1 MDFVATQAK
10 LVEGA
15 AGGEDRWLTAT
26 VPREEVAEALQIKDG
41 EPALLLDVI
50 RSNGDGV
57 ETLQRKSVAVAWDH
71 ADLERLLQRT
81 SGERVTIA
89 IDRSSLLEAFD
100 ADVEAHGIRHAA
112 AVLTVALATAGTA
125 GAAVP
130 SSGGGGPVS
139 APGGYDLIEDLRG
152 SSGAQ
157 ASDAYQAVE
166 AARAGRTAPEAA
178 PDPYAGI
185 ENVRA
190 TPDVATDPY
199 AGIEGVRAAPPEA
212 GDPYA
217 GIEGVRAAPPE
228 AGDPYAG
235 IEGVRVAPEP
245 APDAYTVVENVRADR
260 TAPEATPTGGEGF
273 DITAPSPAEA
283 AALAASA
290 AALAIAGAAFAV
302 RRRRPGLA

>member
-1 MDFVATQAK
+1 MEVVATQAK
-10 LVEGA
+10 LVEA
-15 AGGEDRWLTAT
+15 PAGGEDRWLTAT
-26 VPREEVAEALQIKDG
+26 VPRDQVAEALQIEDG

-50 RSNGDGV
+50 RTNGDGQQ
-57 ETLQRKSVAVAWDH
+57 TLQRKSVAVAWDH
-71 ADLERLLQRT
+71 ADLERLLQQAT
-81 SGERVTIA
+81 GERVTIA

-100 ADVEAHGIRHAA
+100 AEVEAHGIRHAA

-125 GAAVP
+125 GAAIP
-130 SSGGGGPVS
+130 SGGGGGPVS

-157 ASDAYQAVE
+157 ASDAYRAVE
-166 AARAGRTAPEAA
+166 DARAGRTAPEAV

-185 ENVRA
+185 EDVRGA
-190 TPDVATDPY
+190 PDVATDPY
-199 AGIEGVRAAPPEA
+199 AGIEGVRAA
-212 GDPYA
+212 
-217 GIEGVRAAPPE
+217 PE

-273 DITAPSPAEA
+273 EITAPSPAEA
-283 AALAASA
+283 AGLAAA

-302 RRRRPGLA
+302 RRQRPGLA

>member
-1 MDFVATQAK
+1 MEVVATQAK
-10 LVEGA
+10 LVEA
-15 AGGEDRWLTAT
+15 PAGGKDRWLTAT
-26 VPREEVAEALQIKDG
+26 VPRDEVAEALQVEDG

-50 RSNGDGV
+50 RRNGDGL
-57 ETLQRKSVAVAWDH
+57 ETLQRKSVAVAWDN
-71 ADLERLLQRT
+71 ADLERLLQQAT
-81 SGERVTIA
+81 GERVTFA

-125 GAAVP
+125 GAAIP
-130 SSGGGGPVS
+130 SGGGAGPVP
-139 APGGYDLIEDLRG
+139 APSGYDLIEDLRG
-152 SSGAQ
+152 SPGAQ
-157 ASDAYQAVE
+157 ASDAYRAVE
-166 AARAGRTAPEAA
+166 DARAGRAAPEAV

-185 ENVRA
+185 EEVRGA
-190 TPDVATDPY
+190 PDVATDPY
-199 AGIEGVRAAPPEA
+199 AGIEGVRA
-212 GDPYA
+212 
-217 GIEGVRAAPPE
+217 
-228 AGDPYAG
+228 
-235 IEGVRVAPEP
+235 APEP

-283 AALAASA
+283 AALAAGA

>member
-1 MDFVATQAK
+1 MEVVATQAK
-10 LVEGA
+10 LVDAA

-26 VPREEVAEALQIKDG
+26 VPRGEVAEALQIEDG

-50 RSNGDGV
+50 RTNGDGQ

-81 SGERVTIA
+81 TGERVTIA

-112 AVLTVALATAGTA
+112 AALTVALATAGTA
-125 GAAVP
+125 GAAIP
-130 SSGGGGPVS
+130 SSGGGGPVQ
-139 APGGYDLIEDLRG
+139 APGGYDLVEDLRG

-157 ASDAYQAVE
+157 ASDAYRAVE
-166 AARAGRTAPEAA
+166 DARAGRTAPEAV

-185 ENVRA
+185 EDVRGAPGAATDPYAGIEDVRA
-190 TPDVATDPY
+190 APGEASDPY
-199 AGIEGVRAAPPEA
+199 AGIEGVRAA
-212 GDPYA
+212 
-217 GIEGVRAAPPE
+217 PE

-245 APDAYTVVENVRADR
+245 APDAYTVVENVRAGQP
-260 TAPEATPTGGEGF
+260 APEATPTGGEGF

-302 RRRRPGLA
+302 RRQRPGTA

>member
-1 MDFVATQAK
+1 MEVVATQAK
-10 LVEGA
+10 LVDAA

-26 VPREEVAEALQIKDG
+26 VPRGEVAEALQIEDG

-50 RSNGDGV
+50 RTNGDGQ

-81 SGERVTIA
+81 TGERVTIA

-112 AVLTVALATAGTA
+112 AALTVALATAGTA
-125 GAAVP
+125 GAAIP
-130 SSGGGGPVS
+130 SSGGGGPVQ
-139 APGGYDLIEDLRG
+139 APGGYDLVEDLRG

-157 ASDAYQAVE
+157 ASDAYRAVE
-166 AARAGRTAPEAA
+166 DARAGRTAPEAV

-185 ENVRA
+185 EGVRA
-190 TPDVATDPY
+190 APGEATDPY
-199 AGIEGVRAAPPEA
+199 AGIEGVRAA
-212 GDPYA
+212 
-217 GIEGVRAAPPE
+217 PE

-245 APDAYTVVENVRADR
+245 APDAYTVVENVRAGQP
-260 TAPEATPTGGEGF
+260 APEATPTGGEGF

-302 RRRRPGLA
+302 RRQRPGTA

>member
-1 MDFVATQAK
+1 MEVVATQAK
-10 LVEGA
+10 LVEAA

-26 VPREEVAEALQIKDG
+26 VPRDEVAEALQVEDG

-50 RSNGDGV
+50 RTNGDGQ

-81 SGERVTIA
+81 TGERVTIA

-112 AVLTVALATAGTA
+112 AALTVALATAGTA
-125 GAAVP
+125 GAAIP
-130 SSGGGGPVS
+130 SSGGGGPVQ
-139 APGGYDLIEDLRG
+139 APGGYDLVEDLRG

-157 ASDAYQAVE
+157 ASDAYRAVE
-166 AARAGRTAPEAA
+166 DARAGRTAPEAV

-185 ENVRA
+185 EDVRGA
-190 TPDVATDPY
+190 PDVATDPY
-199 AGIEGVRAAPPEA
+199 AGIEGVRAAPEA

-217 GIEGVRAAPPE
+217 GIEGVRA
-228 AGDPYAG
+228 
-235 IEGVRVAPEP
+235 APEP

-260 TAPEATPTGGEGF
+260 TAPEATATGGEGF
-273 DITAPSPAEA
+273 EITAPSPEEA

-302 RRRRPGLA
+302 RRRRPGPA

>member
-1 MDFVATQAK
+1 MEVVATQAK
-10 LVEGA
+10 LVETA

-26 VPREEVAEALQIKDG
+26 VPRGEVAEALQIEDG

-50 RSNGDGV
+50 RTNGDGQ
-57 ETLQRKSVAVAWDH
+57 ETQQRKSVAVAWDH

-81 SGERVTIA
+81 TGERVTIA

-112 AVLTVALATAGTA
+112 AALTVALATAGTA
-125 GAAVP
+125 GAAIP
-130 SSGGGGPVS
+130 PSGGGGPVQ
-139 APGGYDLIEDLRG
+139 APGGYDLVEDLRG

-157 ASDAYQAVE
+157 ASDAYRAVE
-166 AARAGRTAPEAA
+166 DARAGRTAPEAV

-185 ENVRA
+185 EDVRGA
-190 TPDVATDPY
+190 PGAATDPY
-199 AGIEGVRAAPPEA
+199 AGIEGVRAAPEA

-217 GIEGVRAAPPE
+217 GIEGVRAAP
-228 AGDPYAG
+228 
-235 IEGVRVAPEP
+235 EP
-245 APDAYTVVENVRADR
+245 APDAYTVVENLRGDR
-260 TAPEATPTGGEGF
+260 TAPEATATGGEGF
-273 DITAPSPAEA
+273 EITAPSPAEA

-302 RRRRPGLA
+302 RRRRPGPA

>member
-1 MDFVATQAK
+1 MEVVATQAK
-10 LVEGA
+10 LVEAA

-26 VPREEVAEALQIKDG
+26 VPRGEVAEALHIEDG

-50 RSNGDGV
+50 RTNGDGQ

-81 SGERVTIA
+81 TGERVTIA

-112 AVLTVALATAGTA
+112 AALTVALATAGTA
-125 GAAVP
+125 GAAIP
-130 SSGGGGPVS
+130 SSGGGGPVQ
-139 APGGYDLIEDLRG
+139 APGGYDLVEDLRG

-157 ASDAYQAVE
+157 ASDAYRAVE
-166 AARAGRTAPEAA
+166 DARAGRTAPEAV

-185 ENVRA
+185 EDVRGA
-190 TPDVATDPY
+190 PGAVTDPY
-199 AGIEGVRAAPPEA
+199 AAIEGVRAAPEA

-217 GIEGVRAAPPE
+217 GIEGVRA
-228 AGDPYAG
+228 
-235 IEGVRVAPEP
+235 APEP

-260 TAPEATPTGGEGF
+260 TAPEATATGGEGF
-273 DITAPSPAEA
+273 EITAPSPEEA

-302 RRRRPGLA
+302 RRRRPGPA

>member
-1 MDFVATQAK
+1 MEMDVVATQAK
-10 LVEGA
+10 LVEA
-15 AGGEDRWLTAT
+15 PAGGEDRWLTAT
-26 VPREEVAEALQIKDG
+26 VPRDEVAEALQIEDG

-50 RSNGDGV
+50 RTNGDGLQ
-57 ETLQRKSVAVAWDH
+57 TLQRKSVAVAWDH
-71 ADLERLLQRT
+71 ADLERLLQQAT
-81 SGERVTIA
+81 GERVTIA

-100 ADVEAHGIRHAA
+100 AEVEAHGIRHAA

-125 GAAVP
+125 GAAIP
-130 SSGGGGPVS
+130 SGGGGSPVR
-139 APGGYDLIEDLRG
+139 APGGYDLIEDLRV

-166 AARAGRTAPEAA
+166 DARAGRTAPEAV

-185 ENVRA
+185 EDVRGA
-190 TPDVATDPY
+190 PDVATDPY
-199 AGIEGVRAAPPEA
+199 AGIEGVRAA
-212 GDPYA
+212 
-217 GIEGVRAAPPE
+217 PE

-273 DITAPSPAEA
+273 EITAPSPAEA
-283 AALAASA
+283 AGLAAA

>member
-1 MDFVATQAK
+1 MEVVATQAK
-10 LVEGA
+10 LVDAA

-26 VPREEVAEALQIKDG
+26 VPRGEVAEALQIENG

-50 RSNGDGV
+50 RTNGDGH

-81 SGERVTIA
+81 TGERVTIA

-112 AVLTVALATAGTA
+112 AALTVALATAGTA
-125 GAAVP
+125 GAAIP
-130 SSGGGGPVS
+130 SSGGGGPVQ
-139 APGGYDLIEDLRG
+139 APGGYDLVEDLRG

-157 ASDAYQAVE
+157 ASDAYRAVE
-166 AARAGRTAPEAA
+166 DARAGRTAPEAV

-185 ENVRA
+185 EDVRA
-190 TPDVATDPY
+190 APGEATDPY
-199 AGIEGVRAAPPEA
+199 AGIEGVRAA
-212 GDPYA
+212 
-217 GIEGVRAAPPE
+217 PE

-245 APDAYTVVENVRADR
+245 APDAYTVVENVRAGQP
-260 TAPEATPTGGEGF
+260 APEATPTGGEGF

-302 RRRRPGLA
+302 RRQRPGTA

>member
-1 MDFVATQAK
+1 MEMDVVATQAK
-10 LVEGA
+10 LVEA
-15 AGGEDRWLTAT
+15 PAGGEDRWLTAT
-26 VPREEVAEALQIKDG
+26 VPRDEVAEALQIEDG

-50 RSNGDGV
+50 RTNGDGLQ
-57 ETLQRKSVAVAWDH
+57 TLQRKSVAVAWDH
-71 ADLERLLQRT
+71 ADLERLLQQAT
-81 SGERVTIA
+81 GERVTIA

-100 ADVEAHGIRHAA
+100 AEVEAHGIRHAA

-125 GAAVP
+125 GAAIP
-130 SSGGGGPVS
+130 SGGGGGPVR
-139 APGGYDLIEDLRG
+139 APGGYDLIEDLRV

-166 AARAGRTAPEAA
+166 DARAGRTAPEAV

-185 ENVRA
+185 EDVRGA
-190 TPDVATDPY
+190 PDVATDPY
-199 AGIEGVRAAPPEA
+199 AGIEGVRAA
-212 GDPYA
+212 
-217 GIEGVRAAPPE
+217 PE

-273 DITAPSPAEA
+273 EITAPSPAEA
-283 AALAASA
+283 AGLAAA

-302 RRRRPGLA
+302 RRQRPGLA